1 MRNPFARRPPADAA
15 RAAVN
20 PPTPPAREIGYA
32 NPDVGVTGITGW
44 YESLADE
51 HVPELRFPNAYDV
64 YDQMKRTPQV
74 NSVLS
79 AVMLPILRTGWRI
92 DGTGCRPEATHLVAR
107 DLNLPIVG
115 AGDEEATEDDW
126 SEEEERFDWGEHL
139 EIALDEYLGYGH
151 SVFEQKAAWGDDGL
165 WHLHKLGYR
174 PPRTIAKFNTAR
186 DGGLISL
193 EQDSNGFGKTV
204 PLSVG
209 RVVVYV
215 RQRKG
220 NNWRGQSL
228 LRPAYAPFLFNN
240 RAARVEMILAERAG
254 APLTVYTGAEKEDTA
269 GLLKGEDVAKRARA
283 GQSAGAAIAYGAKLE
298 QKGIDGTLPD
308 IDKIKRYNDEQIART
323 VLAHFLN
330 LGQASG
336 TGSYALGDTLGDFF
350 TLSVQATAAAV
361 ARTAR
366 RHVIRDL
373 VHWNWPGDRVPKL
386 VFDEIG
392 SRQNAIL
399 QAVAILVN
407 AGVLQADESL
417 EQFIRTTLGLPA
429 AGNPLP
435 REEAS

>member
-1 MRNPFARRPPADAA
+1 MRNPFRRGGASQ
-15 RAAVN
+15 AAVA
-20 PPTPPAREIGYA
+20 PPPPAREIGYA
-32 NPDVGVTGITGW
+32 NPDAGAIGGVAGW

-51 HVPELRFPNAYDV
+51 HVPELRFPQAYDV

-92 DGTGCRPEATHLVAR
+92 DGTGCRPEATQLVAR
-107 DLNLPIVG
+107 DLGLPIVG
-115 AGDEEATEDDW
+115 EGDAETTDGDWVDDD
-126 SEEEERFDWGEHL
+126 ERFDWGEHL
-139 EIALDEYLGYGH
+139 EVALDEYLGYGH
-151 SVFEQKAAWGDDGL
+151 SIFEQKAAWGETDGL

-174 PPRTIAKFNTAR
+174 PPRSISRFNTAR

-193 EQDSNGFGKTV
+193 EQDGGSFGGKPT
-204 PLSVG
+204 PLGVN

-220 NNWRGQSL
+220 SNWRGQSL
-228 LRPAYAPFLFNN
+228 LRPAYAPFLYNN
-240 RAARVEMILAERAG
+240 RASRVEMIVAERAG
-254 APLTVYTGAEKEDTA
+254 APLTVYTGAEDEGEA
-269 GLLKGEDVAKRARA
+269 GLAKGEDVARRARA
-283 GQSAGAAIAYGAKLE
+283 GQNAGAAIAYGAKLE
-298 QKGIDGTLPD
+298 QEGIKGTLPD
-308 IDKIKRYNDEQIART
+308 IEKIKRYNDEQIART

-366 RHVIRDL
+366 RHVVRDL